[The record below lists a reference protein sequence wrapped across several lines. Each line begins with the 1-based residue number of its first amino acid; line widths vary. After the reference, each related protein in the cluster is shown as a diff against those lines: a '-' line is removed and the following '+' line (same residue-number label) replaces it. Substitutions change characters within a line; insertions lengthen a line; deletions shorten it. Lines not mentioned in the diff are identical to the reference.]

1 VVFLVR
7 LICYIQYLIF
17 AGKKAEGRIEKEA
30 GVRFSGGDQSKPGRR
45 DPIQPL
51 RNPIN
56 PTGLY
61 LRNFLF
67 VRKIHRLF
75 LFPSNPAPH
84 RTANSPRAER
94 RRHATQRNR
103 PPPRGNAP
111 IRPKPSLVVA
121 ALCVH
126 LPQIFFLASHPG
138 LGLLGISGRRRP
150 SSCGASSARP

>member
-1 VVFLVR
+1 MLHTVPHFCRKKSRRTDRERGRSPFLR
-7 LICYIQYLIF
+7 W
-17 AGKKAEGRIEKEA
+17 RPIEARAARPHPASAK
-30 GVRFSGGDQSKPGRR
+30 SYKP
-45 DPIQPL
+45 PP
-51 RNPIN
+51 
-56 PTGLY
+56 GLY